1 MDRQE
6 RMDVLVLFM
15 ALVAIGYIVLYFSGR
30 HYLREEGFQNSE
42 QAEDAEPRPPRRAPK
57 VEMPEQILAP
67 YTTQPIQNVDDY
79 ELSAVYQNESDREI
93 STDLRNRLMSQ
104 YPLDWA
110 GLPPSS
116 SQFQAGLRETFVDAP
131 PSEPVGA
138 NPLLSEMEGE
148 SMQPPDTQS
157 LEVEERKL
165 LQTYVPRNV
174 GDKTT
179 YDIDDARELIDKIY
193 ESKGL
198 IPEVIHE
205 DGSQVYEI
213 VGVRKKDEKIVY
225 EDEQAVAR
233 DDANAAAG
241 EGVIRVVPG
250 SIATVGSGADPYFDD
265 SRPSR
270 RDRWDYTR
278 WTPGLERMFAP
289 TYPKQEW
296 Y

>member
-6 RMDVLVLFM
+6 RMNILVLFM
-15 ALVAIGYIVLYFSGR
+15 ALVAIGYITLYFSGR
-30 HYLREEGFQNSE
+30 YYLRSGFQGS
-42 QAEDAEPRPPRRAPK
+42 QAAEDAEPRPRRRHPPVYVSDESA
-57 VEMPEQILAP
+57 AP
-67 YTTQPIQNVDDY
+67 YTTRPIENVDDFEY
-79 ELSAVYQNESDREI
+79 NLVYQNESDREI

-104 YPLDWA
+104 YPMDWA

-116 SQFQAGLRETFVDAP
+116 TQFQAGLRETFVDTP
-131 PSEPVGA
+131 PAEPVQG
-138 NPLLSEMEGE
+138 NPLLDEMD
-148 SMQPPDTQS
+148 SNIQPPDTRAI
-157 LEVEERKL
+157 EIEERQL

-179 YDIDDARELIDKIY
+179 YDIDDARELIDKVY
-193 ESKGL
+193 DAKGL
-198 IPEVIHE
+198 IPEVVHE

-213 VGVRKKDEKIVY
+213 VGVRKKNEKIVY
-225 EDEQAVAR
+225 EDEQPAVTEG
-233 DDANAAAG
+233 ANAAAG

-250 SIATVGSGADPYFDD
+250 SIATIGSGADPYFDD